1 MYVDQYVARLK
12 GGEVGGTAG
21 SNSGTIFDTVRTTY
35 IILLF
40 GCYENQI

>member
-21 SNSGTIFDTVRTTY
+21 SSSGTIFDTVRTTY
-35 IILLF
+35 VIVLF